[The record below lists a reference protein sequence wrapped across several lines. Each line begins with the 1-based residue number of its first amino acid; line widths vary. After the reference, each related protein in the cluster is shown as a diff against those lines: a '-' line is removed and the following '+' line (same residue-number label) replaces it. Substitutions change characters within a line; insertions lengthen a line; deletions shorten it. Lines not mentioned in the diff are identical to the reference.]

1 MAVIRSETITVTKQT
16 YETNEVKEDIQET
29 VASIENLGNELS
41 LKVSK
46 GEVVSEI
53 NLSEE
58 GARIKGEKISLDGN
72 VTVSPGFK
80 LTAET
85 IDGGTFNGNSFI
97 KKIDI
102 RTNDGNLP
110 IEIKGQSSID
120 DAGII
125 IEQKTKEVISGGII
139 SDSRSIINNGLTVG
153 TALDAAN
160 GDRRIDYTKD
170 YSQVG
175 SSGIITPS
183 VTRRSDRAV
192 PYWNGKGSNTLTD
205 SSALVSAGIVSSANA
220 FYAGVGTDFL
230 ITDKNGYNS
239 GKGITYKPLIA
250 SQLTAGN
257 LSLNGANSFINK
269 AGNSTWFVDG
279 NGNRTD
285 ITCKT
290 VSQSSLLS
298 LKTDI
303 KDVSPEDALAD
314 ILATDVKQYRFIGE
328 DTAETHTTFIID
340 DVNETKKYNVPSQ
353 FLAEDKQGRDD
364 GTVIGYLMLA
374 IKAQNEQIK
383 TLEKEKNN
391 LVERL
396 SKIEGLLNLD

>member
-1 MAVIRSETITVTKQT
+1 
-16 YETNEVKEDIQET
+16 
-29 VASIENLGNELS
+29 
-41 LKVSK
+41 
-46 GEVVSEI
+46 
-53 NLSEE
+53 
-58 GARIKGEKISLDGN
+58 
-72 VTVSPGFK
+72 
-80 LTAET
+80 
-85 IDGGTFNGNSFI
+85 
-97 KKIDI
+97 
-102 RTNDGNLP
+102 
-110 IEIKGQSSID
+110 
-120 DAGII
+120 
-125 IEQKTKEVISGGII
+125 IEQKTKDITSGGII
-139 SDSRSIINNGLTVG
+139 SDSRSILNNGLTVG

-170 YSQVG
+170 YSQVS
-175 SSGIITPS
+175 SSGIVTPNI
-183 VTRRSDRAV
+183 VRTSDRAI

-257 LSLNGANSFINK
+257 LSLNGGNSFINK

-303 KDVSPEDALAD
+303 EDV
-314 ILATDVKQYRFIGE
+314 
-328 DTAETHTTFIID
+328 
-340 DVNETKKYNVPSQ
+340 
-353 FLAEDKQGRDD
+353 
-364 GTVIGYLMLA
+364 
-374 IKAQNEQIK
+374 
-383 TLEKEKNN
+383 
-391 LVERL
+391 
-396 SKIEGLLNLD
+396 